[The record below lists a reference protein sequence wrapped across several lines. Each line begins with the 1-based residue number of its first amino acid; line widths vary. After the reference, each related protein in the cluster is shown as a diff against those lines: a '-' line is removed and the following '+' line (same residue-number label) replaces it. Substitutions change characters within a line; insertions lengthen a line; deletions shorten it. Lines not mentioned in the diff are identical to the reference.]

1 MMKAAQAGFLMGRCI
16 MKALVVED
24 DRVLS
29 GNICESIKHLFEVE
43 QAYDGR
49 EGLQKI
55 LHNEYDVVIMDVMM
69 PNMDGYDVT
78 REVRSNGV
86 TVPILILT
94 ALDQVADKVKGLKSG
109 ADDYLAKPFDIDE
122 LQARL
127 EALVRRSKTG
137 YKEGN
142 TLSFLELTLNL
153 STRVASIR
161 GEKLDLHGKQFDLL
175 EYLVS
180 NKNIILHKER
190 IFQRVW
196 GFFSSTSFSVV
207 EVYASQVRKALKEY
221 GYDKYLKT
229 VRGLGYILTD
239 DSELYE

>member
-207 EVYASQVRKALKEY
+207 EVYASQVRKVLKEY

>member
-1 MMKAAQAGFLMGRCI
+1 MMKAAQAGFLLGRCI

-207 EVYASQVRKALKEY
+207 EVYASQVRKVLKEY

>member
-1 MMKAAQAGFLMGRCI
+1 

-24 DRVLS
+24 DRELS

-55 LHNEYDVVIMDVMM
+55 VHNEYDVVIMDVMM

>member
-122 LQARL
+122 LQARQ

-207 EVYASQVRKALKEY
+207 EVYASQVRKVLKEY

>member
-1 MMKAAQAGFLMGRCI
+1 

-94 ALDQVADKVKGLKSG
+94 ALDQVADKVKGLRS
-109 ADDYLAKPFDIDE
+109 AAARRDI
-122 LQARL
+122 R
-127 EALVRRSKTG
+127 
-137 YKEGN
+137 KE
-142 TLSFLELTLNL
+142 
-153 STRVASIR
+153 IP
-161 GEKLDLHGKQFDLL
+161 
-175 EYLVS
+175 
-180 NKNIILHKER
+180 
-190 IFQRVW
+190 
-196 GFFSSTSFSVV
+196 
-207 EVYASQVRKALKEY
+207 
-221 GYDKYLKT
+221 
-229 VRGLGYILTD
+229 
-239 DSELYE
+239 

>member
-1 MMKAAQAGFLMGRCI
+1 

-29 GNICESIKHLFEVE
+29 GDICESIKHLFEVE

-109 ADDYLAKPFDIDE
+109 ADDYLAKQIGR
-122 LQARL
+122 AH
-127 EALVRRSKTG
+127 V
-137 YKEGN
+137 
-142 TLSFLELTLNL
+142 
-153 STRVASIR
+153 
-161 GEKLDLHGKQFDLL
+161 
-175 EYLVS
+175 
-180 NKNIILHKER
+180 
-190 IFQRVW
+190 
-196 GFFSSTSFSVV
+196 
-207 EVYASQVRKALKEY
+207 
-221 GYDKYLKT
+221 
-229 VRGLGYILTD
+229 
-239 DSELYE
+239 

>member
-1 MMKAAQAGFLMGRCI
+1 

-137 YKEGN
+137 FKYPSCLHPG
-142 TLSFLELTLNL
+142 
-153 STRVASIR
+153 
-161 GEKLDLHGKQFDLL
+161 GEAG
-175 EYLVS
+175 
-180 NKNIILHKER
+180 
-190 IFQRVW
+190 
-196 GFFSSTSFSVV
+196 SSW
-207 EVYASQVRKALKEY
+207 KA
-221 GYDKYLKT
+221 
-229 VRGLGYILTD
+229 V
-239 DSELYE
+239 

>member
-1 MMKAAQAGFLMGRCI
+1 

-29 GNICESIKHLFEVE
+29 SNICESIKHVFDVE

-49 EGLQKI
+49 AGLQKI

-69 PNMDGYDVT
+69 PEMDGTAVV
-78 REVRSNGV
+78 REVRENGNS
-86 TVPILILT
+86 VPILILT
-94 ALDQVADKVKGLKSG
+94 ALDQVSDKVKGLKAG
-109 ADDYLAKPFDIDE
+109 ADDYLAKPFDLDE

-127 EALVRRSKTG
+127 EALVRRSKSG
-137 YKEGN
+137 YAAGN
-142 TLSFLELTLNL
+142 TLVFLDLELNL
-153 STRVASIR
+153 STRTAMIQGRYLS
-161 GEKLDLHGKQFDLL
+161 LHGKQFELL
-175 EYLVS
+175 EYLIS
-180 NKNIILHKER
+180 NKNIIVHKER

-196 GFFSSTSFSVV
+196 GFYSSTTISVV
-207 EVYASQVRKALKEY
+207 EVYASQLRKVLKEF

-239 DSELYE
+239 NSDLYE